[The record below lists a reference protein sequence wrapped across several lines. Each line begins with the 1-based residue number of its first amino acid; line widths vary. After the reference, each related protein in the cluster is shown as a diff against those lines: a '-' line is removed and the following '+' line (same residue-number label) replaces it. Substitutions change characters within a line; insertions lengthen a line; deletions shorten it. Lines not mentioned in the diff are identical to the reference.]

1 MEESVPEVN
10 SPPHRGGVSTVSPRK
25 CQDQMSPSKSS
36 RMICITG
43 FFSTWFPLHITI
55 VMWDC
60 PIRQIVASDPRHQ
73 ITFMANWR
81 VHSWSTL
88 GTHLD
93 HIWNTFVT
101 HLEQISSTLWT
112 NWKDFCN
119 TSVQCW
125 WNQEDVVVQSIFVG
139 KAEVCVVLNCKSS
152 SSRGNTVLVRGTCAS
167 LSGEKTCACS

>member
-1 MEESVPEVN
+1 MLL
-10 SPPHRGGVSTVSPRK
+10 PRVK
-25 CQDQMSPSKSS
+25 ISKFFFQDPVIFVFNAHDIKSS
-36 RMICITG
+36 NFANCR
-43 FFSTWFPLHITI
+43 FSNLLSLFI
-55 VMWDC
+55 VWVFIRNC
-60 PIRQIVASDPRHQ
+60 PIQQIIGLRSAHQ

-93 HIWNTFVT
+93 NIWNTFVT

-119 TSVQCW
+119 TSLQCW